1 MMYLCF
7 TGPLGFTRNEKPE
20 QKTEIVGTDRVCHIK
35 HLVDTCIVLGASA
48 SMGPTSRYAGS
59 RFSKVAVM
67 GIGCGYTDDYIWG
80 Q

>member
-1 MMYLCF
+1 MPLVTSMMK
-7 TGPLGFTRNEKPE
+7 NQNK
-20 QKTEIVGTDRVCHIK
+20 KTEIVGTDRVCHIK